1 VHPFSFFLEKLKSL
15 AISASANNRKLGNLE
30 KAGT

>member
-1 VHPFSFFLEKLKSL
+1 LGKKSILEKLKSL